1 MEENWFRE
9 WFNTPY
15 YHQLYKDR
23 NDDEAVFF
31 IDNLL
36 RKIQPP
42 ALSEMLDLACG
53 KGRHSVYLASK
64 GFNVTG
70 IDLSKESIQF
80 AKQFESN
87 HLQFFEHDMRMPLAA
102 NCFDYVFNFFTS
114 FGYFNT
120 NRENENA
127 IKTIASA
134 LKPDGIFVMD
144 YLNVACKNLQTTDEY
159 QTTINDCSY
168 HIKKWKDNRFLYK
181 QISVQDPSIQ
191 QTFEFTE
198 KVAVFSLQDFNKMF
212 EKNGLVITEVFGD
225 YALGSFNIEESP
237 RLIMVA
243 QKKI

>member
-1 MEENWFRE
+1 MEENWFKD

-15 YHQLYKDR
+15 YHQLYKNR

-31 IDNLL
+31 IDNLISKL
-36 RKIQPP
+36 QPP
-42 ALSEMLDLACG
+42 FLSEMLDLACG

-70 IDLSKESIQF
+70 IDLSEESIHF
-80 AKQFESN
+80 AKQFEN
-87 HLQFFEHDMRMPLAA
+87 DHLQFFEHDMRMRLAA
-102 NCFDYVFNFFTS
+102 NRFDFVFNFFTS

-144 YLNVACKNLQTTDEY
+144 YLNVDCKKLQPTEEY
-159 QTTINDCSY
+159 QTTLNDCSY
-168 HIKKWKDNRFLYK
+168 HIKKWKDNRFFYK
-181 QISVQDPSIQ
+181 HIRVHDPSIQ
-191 QTFEFTE
+191 QTFDFTE
-198 KVAVFSLQDFNKMF
+198 KVAVFSLPDFKQMF
-212 EKNGLVITEVFGD
+212 EKNGLIITAVFGD
-225 YALGSFNIEESP
+225 YGLGSFDKDESP

-243 QKKI
+243 QKKV

>member
-1 MEENWFRE
+1 MEENWFKE

-36 RKIQPP
+36 RKLQPNV
-42 ALSEMLDLACG
+42 LSEMLDLACG

-70 IDLSKESIQF
+70 VDLSKESIQF
-80 AKQFESN
+80 AKQFENN

-102 NCFDYVFNFFTS
+102 NCFDYIFNFFTS

-127 IKTIASA
+127 IKTIATA
-134 LKPDGIFVMD
+134 LKPGGIFVID

-168 HIKKWKDNRFLYK
+168 HIKKWKDNRFLFK

-198 KVAVFSLQDFNKMF
+198 KVAVFSLQDFNQMF
-212 EKNGLVITEVFGD
+212 EKNGLVITAVFGD
-225 YALGSFNIEESP
+225 YALGSFDVEASP